1 MNMNREEKEYL
12 KIVHKVHEKHHIQT
26 RLFTLI
32 PYAVGY
38 DLFHGHCEL
47 CNQVLKSRP
56 MYIVKFP
63 NLETNQ
69 VRFWCNY
76 CASIHKKYIIMLII
90 TKN

>member
-1 MNMNREEKEYL
+1 MNQEEKEYL
-12 KIVHKVHEKHHIQT
+12 TLIRNQLNKHHIQT
-26 RLFTLI
+26 KLFSLT

-38 DLFHGHCEL
+38 ELFNGHCEI
-47 CNQVLKSRP
+47 CHIKLKSRP

-69 VRFWCNY
+69 IRYWCNF
-76 CASIHKKYIIMLII
+76 CASIHQKYIITLVI